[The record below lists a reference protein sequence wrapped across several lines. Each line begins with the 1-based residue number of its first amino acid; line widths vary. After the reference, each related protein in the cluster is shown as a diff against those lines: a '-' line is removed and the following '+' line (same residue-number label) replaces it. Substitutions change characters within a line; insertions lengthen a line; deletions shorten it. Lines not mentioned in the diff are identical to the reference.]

1 VLALRVNEQ
10 MMRGGNTLGLV
21 RVGDTVRRPAHESS
35 PYVQEV
41 LLHLEKAGF
50 AGAPRFLGVDEHGR
64 EILTYCPGEVVDD
77 PVKLTDARLA
87 SAARL
92 IRAFHDAT
100 AGSPVADGG
109 EVVCHGDLGPHN
121 TVFSGEDAAGLIDWD
136 DELHPGSRLADL
148 AHAVW
153 CFAAVA
159 EPVFDIPEQA
169 RRTALF
175 CSAYG
180 WDAPEPVLDELAARF
195 RHARDTDQG
204 PARLVFA
211 DLAAWMDAHGPSL
224 KNALKATA
232 S

>member
-1 VLALRVNEQ
+1 MRVNEQ

-21 RVGDTVRRPAHESS
+21 RVGDTVRRPAHASS
-35 PYVQEV
+35 PYVREV

-50 AGAPRFLGVDEHGR
+50 EGAPRFLGVDEHDR

-77 PVKLTDARLA
+77 PVRLTDAHLS

-100 AGSPVADGG
+100 DGTSVADGG

-121 TVFSGEDAAGLIDWD
+121 TVFSGAEAVGLIDWD
-136 DELHPGSRLADL
+136 DELRPGSRLADL

-153 CFAAVA
+153 CFAAIA
-159 EPVFDIPEQA
+159 EPVFEVCEQA

-175 CSAYG
+175 CAAYG
-180 WDAPEPVLDELAARF
+180 WDDPGSVLDELAARF
-195 RHARDTDQG
+195 RRARDDDHG

-211 DLAAWMDAHGPSL
+211 DLASWMDAHGPSL
-224 KNALKATA
+224 KTALKASA
-232 S
+232 